1 MKARHLAPLASLVLA
16 GLSTLGHATVVN
28 RAITESEVTAAQA
41 AWCQAL
47 VDISAANDK
56 GGQPAAKALA
66 EKVIDAAYGYQL
78 GAVLFKPTLAAAPQ
92 TFRITRA
99 GALAYFVGAT
109 ATSPRTRALP
119 SRAGRAAKP
128 RMPLCLS
135 RATRPPAWATW

>member
-1 MKARHLAPLASLVLA
+1 MNARHLAPLVSLVLA

-28 RAITESEVTAAQA
+28 RAITEAEVTAAQA

-78 GAVLFKPTLAAAPQ
+78 GRCCLPTLAAAPQ
-92 TFRITRA
+92 TFRTTVRA
-99 GALAYFVGAT
+99 RWPTLWGRQQLPQGHGLCPQRLDALRSHECRCVCRG
-109 ATSPRTRALP
+109 
-119 SRAGRAAKP
+119 
-128 RMPLCLS
+128 
-135 RATRPPAWATW
+135 